1 MGRRVAVR
9 VDNPAAVHSAAG
21 SGDFFSLASR
31 RLDYIDQ
38 RQHVLARNIANADT
52 PDFRPTDL
60 SPFAALVDGAALSP
74 VRTNALHLGGS
85 QDSAASSITEKPS
98 ERAVD
103 GNAVNVESQLT
114 KVADDE
120 TSAALVGNLWKTTM
134 GMYMTALGR
143 SG

>member
-1 MGRRVAVR
+1 MR
-9 VDNPAAVHSAAG
+9 VDNPAGNGTAG
-21 SGDFFSLASR
+21 GGDFFSLASR
-31 RLDYIDQ
+31 RLAYIDQ

-52 PDFRPTDL
+52 PDYRPTDL
-60 SPFAALVDGAALSP
+60 SPFAALLDGAAVSP
-74 VRTNALHLGGS
+74 VRTNALHLAGS
-85 QDSAASSITEKPS
+85 LDGAASAVAAKPS

-143 SG
+143 GG